1 MSWWNDLV
9 AGFDTA
15 AGQPGAAFNQLAT
28 GKDPFSTWLSSTAGN
43 IASGIEAA
51 VTAFLTDIWDVII
64 GPVEIIV
71 GVIIFLMGITLL
83 VKDDLTG
90 IIGLVAMMG

>member
-9 AGFDTA
+9 AGFDIA
-15 AGQPGAAFNQLAT
+15 SNNPGAAFQQVLT
-28 GKDPFSTWLSSTAGN
+28 GKDPFSSWLTSTAGN

-64 GPVEIIV
+64 GPVEVIV
-71 GVIIFLMGITLL
+71 GAIIFLMGVTLL

-90 IIGLVAMMG
+90 VIGLVGMMG